1 MTLAFNNDAILTAN
15 DLGFLNNPDLAADI
29 ITMHTA
35 LDESL
40 SADEK
45 ASEIPVLDISLYDKN
60 PDAWAY
66 CFVYR
71 LAKYGFALFKNHG
84 LSCDQIETVYDEV
97 RTLFTRPQDELEAY
111 SVHANGKRGISVFGR
126 ERHYSSDNTNPDM
139 KEYFQF
145 GPENIPAD
153 IMEEHGIAE
162 NLWPKEQPSFK
173 KALLTLS
180 DGLDTIQ
187 RKILTSIGTVFENKG
202 TEFESQ
208 FHFGETLWRTIHYPA
223 LESVEDTGG
232 ERSASHT
239 DGGFCTLLLS
249 SNQKG
254 LVVQPD
260 KDKPETWIRPE
271 TGSKYI
277 VMNVGRIL
285 DRMTKGYLPA
295 TWHKVEKP
303 EDSGISRVSIPRFIW
318 PNNTFKL
325 YEFECP
331 APLASNKGRDDLTN
345 GLIDKHPIGQDIKTF
360 RETTLSQYKDAKEH
374 EAKLKRVG

>member
-1 MTLAFNNDAILTAN
+1 MQKMNKLTAN
-15 DLGFLNNPDLAADI
+15 DLNFLNTP
-29 ITMHTA
+29 
-35 LDESL
+35 SL
-40 SADEK
+40 SSDVLEMDRKLKDSLTK
-45 ASEIPVLDISLYDKN
+45 AEQQSEIPVLDISLYEEN
-60 PDAWAY
+60 PEAWSL
-66 CFVYR
+66 CFVHR

-84 LSCDQIETVYDEV
+84 LDTDQIEDVYNEV
-97 RTLFTRPQDELEAY
+97 RTLFNRDPKELEAY

-145 GPENIPAD
+145 GPENIPHD
-153 IMEEHGIAE
+153 VMDKLGIAA

-173 KALLTLS
+173 AALLNLS
-180 DGLDTIQ
+180 QGVDRVQTI
-187 RKILTSIGTVFENKG
+187 ILSAIGHVFEGNG
-202 TEFESQ
+202 QEFVEN
-208 FHFGETLWRTIHYPA
+208 FKYGETLWRTIHYPA
-223 LESVEDTGG
+223 LDSVEDTGG

-249 SNQKG
+249 SNEKG

-260 KDKPETWIRPE
+260 KEKPETWIRPE
-271 TGSKYI
+271 TGSQYM

-285 DRMTKGYLPA
+285 DRMTKGFLPA

-303 EDSGISRVSIPRFIW
+303 EDNGVARVSIPRFIW
-318 PNNTFKL
+318 PNNDFSL
-325 YEFECP
+325 YEFDCP

-345 GLIDKHPIGQDIKTF
+345 SLVQKHPVGQDIKTF

-374 EAKLKRVG
+374 EANLKKIG